1 MTIIVAILVFAVIV
15 VVHEFGHFAIAK
27 LSGIKVDEFA
37 VGMGPKILGVEK
49 GETLYSLR
57 ALPIGGYCKMTGE
70 DEASV
75 DERAFNNKPILN
87 RLGVVFFGP
96 LMNLVLAILIFSL
109 VIIQV
114 PLISEAMPDKPAQKA
129 GMMKGDKIVKINETQ
144 IQTWEQ
150 VKDII
155 SKGEGTQLNI
165 MVENNGK
172 IRNLQITPV
181 VEQGS
186 QDAIIGIRPSFKV
199 SGLSLTEG
207 VKTTFN
213 ITLSMLDYLVQ
224 LIFGKTST
232 QDLVGPVG
240 IIVYLNEAA
249 KSGIIQIIY
258 FTAILSLN
266 LAIINL
272 LPLPALDGG
281 RIIFLLLEGIRKKPV
296 NPEKEGFVHFIGFV
310 MLMVLSLVIA
320 YRDLIKFN
328 IFNLFTT
335 LHKRL
340 TLDSSNQ
347 HSLHKIFLCKR
358 ISHNYRQCSNYN
370 ACIFN
375 GNRYGSLS
383 PGQ

>member
-15 VVHEFGHFAIAK
+15 VVHEFGHFAVAK

-37 VGMGPKILGVEK
+37 VGMGPKILGIEK

-70 DEASV
+70 DEASS

-129 GMMKGDKIVKINETQ
+129 GMMKGDRIVKINQTQ

-150 VKDII
+150 VKNII
-155 SKGEGTQLNI
+155 SKGEGIELNI

-172 IRNLQITPV
+172 IRNLHITPI

-186 QDAIIGIRPSFKV
+186 QDAIIGIRPSFKI
-199 SGLSLTEG
+199 SGLSLKEG
-207 VKTTFN
+207 VKSTLN
-213 ITLSMLDYLVQ
+213 ITISMLDYLMQ

-281 RIIFLLLEGIRKKPV
+281 RIIFLLLEGIRRKPV
-296 NPEKEGFVHFIGFV
+296 NPEKEGLVHFIGFV
-310 MLMVLSLVIA
+310 MLMMLSLIIA

-328 IFNLFTT
+328 IFNFF
-335 LHKRL
+335 R
-340 TLDSSNQ
+340 
-347 HSLHKIFLCKR
+347 
-358 ISHNYRQCSNYN
+358 
-370 ACIFN
+370 
-375 GNRYGSLS
+375 
-383 PGQ
+383 

>member
-15 VVHEFGHFAIAK
+15 VVHEFGHFIIAK
-27 LSGIKVDEFA
+27 LSGVKVEEFA
-37 VGMGPKILGVEK
+37 VGMGPKIFGIKK
-49 GETLYSLR
+49 GETLYSIR
-57 ALPIGGYCKMTGE
+57 AFPLGGYCKMTGE
-70 DEASV
+70 DETSS
-75 DERAFNNKPILN
+75 DKGAFNNKPILN
-87 RLGVVFFGP
+87 RLGIVFFGP
-96 LMNLVLAILIFSL
+96 IMNLVLAILIFSL

-114 PLISEAMPDKPAQKA
+114 PLISEAIQDKPAQMA
-129 GMMKGDKIVKINETQ
+129 GMIKGDKIIEIDGTQ

-155 SKGEGTQLNI
+155 SRSEGKELNI
-165 MVENNGK
+165 NVESKGN
-172 IRNLQITPV
+172 IRSLKITPI
-181 VEQGS
+181 VEGNS
-186 QDAIIGIRPSFKV
+186 QDAIIGIRPSFKI
-199 SGLSLTEG
+199 SGLSITEG

-213 ITLSMLDYLVQ
+213 IAFSMLNYLTQ

-281 RIIFLLLEGIRKKPV
+281 RIVFLLIEGIRRKPV
-296 NPEKEGFVHFIGFV
+296 NPEKEGLVHFVGFV
-310 MLMVLSLVIA
+310 MLMVLSLIIA

-328 IFNLFTT
+328 IFNFF
-335 LHKRL
+335 K
-340 TLDSSNQ
+340 
-347 HSLHKIFLCKR
+347 
-358 ISHNYRQCSNYN
+358 
-370 ACIFN
+370 
-375 GNRYGSLS
+375 
-383 PGQ
+383 